1 MWTNENRARYD
12 RSHLRYPSDL
22 SDDEWKLVEPL
33 IPPGKRGGDKRTVI
47 MREVVNGL
55 MYILS
60 TGCQWRAIPK
70 DLPPRSTL
78 YDYFDLW
85 SWDGTLDLI
94 HYELYVKCRE
104 AIGREASP
112 TAAVI
117 DSQSVKSAEKA
128 SKALKKM
135 LWGKRR
141 DSCKIVASINLQL
154 TELRMQKPHDNSKAS
169 PAAFVQ
175 DNTLI
180 AVIELGLSNWLVA
193 GLIPG
198 VSREPLKKLEPN
210 PEDLLK
216 LLHGWR
222 DEAIKA
228 GRPITRIAVAYETGR
243 DSFWLARWLRERGI
257 DAHVIHATSVAV
269 SREHRRAKTDR
280 LDTAMLKRG
289 FLGWL
294 RGERGHCTVAIVPT
308 MEEEDAKRPYRERE
322 GLVHEQTRVVNRM
335 KSALIQFGVRNFN
348 PKLRQ
353 ARVRL
358 ETVRTPEGKSLPPN
372 TIAALR
378 RDMER
383 LKIIKEQIKAIE
395 QARLQQFEQKPEA
408 LANRMVYLLVRIYGL
423 GWETADLLVHEL
435 LSRTLRDRKAVARYA
450 GLTGSPDESGSKRRE
465 KGLSRSGNARVRK
478 IMIQLAWR
486 MVKFQPDSALVQWFK
501 QRTENAKGSRKPMIV
516 ALARKLIIALWRYAN
531 DGVIPEGFR
540 LHSAA

>member
-1 MWTNENRARYD
+1 
-12 RSHLRYPSDL
+12 
-22 SDDEWKLVEPL
+22 
-33 IPPGKRGGDKRTVI
+33 
-47 MREVVNGL
+47 
-55 MYILS
+55 
-60 TGCQWRAIPK
+60 
-70 DLPPRSTL
+70 
-78 YDYFDLW
+78 
-85 SWDGTLDLI
+85 
-94 HYELYVKCRE
+94 
-104 AIGREASP
+104 
-112 TAAVI
+112 
-117 DSQSVKSAEKA
+117 
-128 SKALKKM
+128 
-135 LWGKRR
+135 
-141 DSCKIVASINLQL
+141 
-154 TELRMQKPHDNSKAS
+154 
-169 PAAFVQ
+169 
-175 DNTLI
+175 
-180 AVIELGLSNWLVA
+180 
-193 GLIPG
+193 
-198 VSREPLKKLEPN
+198 
-210 PEDLLK
+210 
-216 LLHGWR
+216 
-222 DEAIKA
+222 
-228 GRPITRIAVAYETGR
+228 
-243 DSFWLARWLRERGI
+243 
-257 DAHVIHATSVAV
+257 
-269 SREHRRAKTDR
+269 
-280 LDTAMLKRG
+280 MLKRG

-308 MEEEDAKRPYRERE
+308 MEEEDAKRPHRERE

-348 PKLRQ
+348 PKLRK
-353 ARVRL
+353 ARVKL

-395 QARLQQFEQKPEA
+395 Q
-408 LANRMVYLLVRIYGL
+408 NGL